1 MKFIEM
7 TGATLDSIINDDEL
21 HVQNLDG
28 AGVKPDSI
36 VRVNQQGDIE
46 VRRALKWDVIGG
58 LLGKFEDR
66 VKSTTGFDWAE

>member
-36 VRVNQQGDIE
+36 VRVNEQGDIE

-66 VKSTTGFDWAE
+66 IKETTGFDWAQ

>member
-1 MKFIEM
+1 MKFIDM

-28 AGVKPDSI
+28 AGAKPDSI

-46 VRRALKWDVIGG
+46 FRRAIKWDVIGG
-58 LLGKFEDR
+58 LRGKFEDR
-66 VKSTTGFDWAE
+66 IEKTTGFDWAE